1 MGFQPTIGRSGVD
14 SWAETRPVLTSSSQN
29 CPKILVLISNSPI
42 FSSSDLKSLETDFEE
57 FKTFLNDSYNNND
70 FYIKDITGAIIVLV
84 DELAIK
90 GHIQSLP
97 NILNEIWQIMGE
109 SGEAIRKSLLWIIET
124 VSLTTSHKKNKAN
137 TLENPFTYPYRLLFT
152 D

>member
-1 MGFQPTIGRSGVD
+1 M
-14 SWAETRPVLTSSSQN
+14 
-29 CPKILVLISNSPI
+29 
-42 FSSSDLKSLETDFEE
+42 ETDFEE

-124 VSLTTSHKKNKAN
+124 VGLTAQ
-137 TLENPFTYPYRLLFT
+137 
-152 D
+152 